1 VPQHSFATTIALI
14 HLRGSWKNELIII
27 F

>member
-14 HLRGSWKNELIII
+14 HLRGSWKNELMVI